1 MQGRARIG
9 TSYWIHW
16 LARGR
21 YGNRIHLPL
30 SFYELYTVYIC
41 MSGLSRHRKANKH
54 FDNSLSPAYVPTTFI
69 LKCMCSMRPFLSPT
83 YLSKECIWIKNV
95 LTSFWDGWKITI
107 LEQQNVKKKSFCLSH
122 WIQEEKP
129 DCDGI
134 RTSDALSIHHT
145 LASRAFCA
153 FRCGWVFLATTECD
167 GNGRTRTR
175 GKIFE
180 VGGDRT

>member
-21 YGNRIHLPL
+21 YGNWIHLPL
-30 SFYELYTVYIC
+30 SLYKLYPVYIC

-69 LKCMCSMRPFLSPT
+69 LKCMCCMRPFLSPT

-107 LEQQNVKKKSFCLSH
+107 LEQQNVKKKVSACHTVYKRKNLIVTGFEPLM
-122 WIQEEKP
+122 P
-129 DCDGI
+129 Y
-134 RTSDALSIHHT
+134 LSIT
-145 LASRAFCA
+145 PWL
-153 FRCGWVFLATTECD
+153 L
-167 GNGRTRTR
+167 GRF
-175 GKIFE
+175 GHLDE
-180 VGGDRT
+180 VGSF